1 MWKFLTASVFAA
13 AGATASAQEVTFS
26 MDATLTC
33 LENMSEFQDPRSCY
47 SNSANACM
55 EATPGGWSTVGMGAC
70 LNKEYEYW
78 DARLNA
84 AYVKVRDMRRKA
96 DKELGDIGS
105 SAPKQAD
112 ALLAMQR
119 AWIAYRDATCDYE
132 RSHWGGGT
140 GGGPATLSCLLY
152 LTAEQTHYLEADA
165 IVE

>member
-1 MWKFLTASVFAA
+1 MWKFLTASVIAA

-26 MDATLTC
+26 MDATLNC
-33 LENMSEFQDPRSCY
+33 LSTLSENQSPRSCI
-47 SNSANACM
+47 SHSANACM
-55 EATPGGWSTVGMGAC
+55 EDTPGGWSTVGMGAC

-78 DARLNA
+78 DARLNT
-84 AYVKVRDMRRKA
+84 AYIHVRDMRRKT
-96 DKELGDIGS
+96 DKELADIGS

-119 AWIAYRDATCDYE
+119 AWIAYRDASCAYE

-140 GGGPATLSCLLY
+140 GGGPATLSCLVY
-152 LTAEQTHYLEADA
+152 LTAEQALYLEADA